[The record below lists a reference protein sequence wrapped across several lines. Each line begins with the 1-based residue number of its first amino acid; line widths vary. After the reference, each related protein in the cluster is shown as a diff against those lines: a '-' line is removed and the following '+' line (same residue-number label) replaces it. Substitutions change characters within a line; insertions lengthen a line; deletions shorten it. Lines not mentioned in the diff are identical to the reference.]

1 MFCVLVIGQS
11 TAQHALKSGADIRMA
26 ESDLREVDYKHIV
39 CIMYIWRIMRKN
51 IDIDETTLTK
61 LKIISAFENLSVK
74 GLMEK
79 AISIYVAQKEQ
90 QRFENMSD
98 EEKEDLGLLMLMQ
111 QADETD
117 TVSEEDFFNAL
128 RE

>member
-1 MFCVLVIGQS
+1 
-11 TAQHALKSGADIRMA
+11 
-26 ESDLREVDYKHIV
+26 
-39 CIMYIWRIMRKN
+39 MRKN

-79 AISIYVAQKEQ
+79 AISIYVAQKEE
-90 QRFENMSD
+90 QRFANMSE

-117 TVSEEDFFNAL
+117 TVSEEDFFKAL
-128 RE
+128 RDE

>member
-1 MFCVLVIGQS
+1 M
-11 TAQHALKSGADIRMA
+11 K
-26 ESDLREVDYKHIV
+26 
-39 CIMYIWRIMRKN
+39 KN

-61 LKIISAFENLSVK
+61 LKVISAFENLSVK

-79 AISIYVAQKEQ
+79 AIRSYVQQKEK
-90 QRFENMSD
+90 QRFESMTD

-117 TVSEEDFFNAL
+117 TVSEGDFMNAL
-128 RE
+128 REE

>member
-1 MFCVLVIGQS
+1 M
-11 TAQHALKSGADIRMA
+11 K
-26 ESDLREVDYKHIV
+26 
-39 CIMYIWRIMRKN
+39 KN

-61 LKIISAFENLSVK
+61 LKVISAFENLSVK

-79 AISIYVAQKEQ
+79 AIRSYVQQKEK
-90 QRFENMSD
+90 QRFENMTD

-117 TVSEEDFFNAL
+117 TVSDDDFMNAL
-128 RE
+128 REE

>member
-1 MFCVLVIGQS
+1 
-11 TAQHALKSGADIRMA
+11 
-26 ESDLREVDYKHIV
+26 
-39 CIMYIWRIMRKN
+39 MRKN

-79 AISIYVAQKEQ
+79 AIRTYVQQKES
-90 QRFENMSD
+90 QRFESMSD

-111 QADETD
+111 QADEND
-117 TVSEEDFFNAL
+117 TVSEDEFLKAL
-128 RE
+128 REQ

>member
-1 MFCVLVIGQS
+1 
-11 TAQHALKSGADIRMA
+11 
-26 ESDLREVDYKHIV
+26 
-39 CIMYIWRIMRKN
+39 MRKN

-79 AISIYVAQKEQ
+79 AIRTYVQQKES

>member
-1 MFCVLVIGQS
+1 MCFGSVQS

-26 ESDLREVDYKHIV
+26 QSDLREVDYKHII

-79 AISIYVAQKEQ
+79 AIRTYVQQKES